1 MSDVITGDT
10 EVGLTKQELI
20 AQLVQRELAFNA
32 KLTQYFTDLSPF
44 AVEGMK
50 AISFP
55 KLTSFTVQDRTE
67 GQAGDAEALTST
79 LDKLELDQNAYVA
92 YIVDAMTKKQ
102 ANIRV
107 ELEFAKRAASAH
119 GRYVDQKI
127 IEIGLR
133 AGAYSFENV
142 GADADVAY
150 DDVLAMFEKYMSNDG
165 IQEQGKWVISVSQHS
180 KLMNLTEL
188 KSLDS
193 FGEPVIRNGVVQQ
206 LMGMPVI
213 IHNGLA
219 AKELYLAGTEAVGFG
234 FQSAPA
240 MDEQK
245 ANEYGVGAVRVAVDQ
260 LFGVKPMQTGE
271 KSAAAGKSP
280 LILGLND

>member
-1 MSDVITGDT
+1 MADVITGNT
-10 EVGLTKQELI
+10 EVGATKQELI

-32 KLTQYFTDLSPF
+32 KLTQHFTDLSAF

-67 GQAGDAEALTST
+67 GQAGDAQSLTST

-102 ANIRV
+102 ANIKV
-107 ELEFAKRAASAH
+107 ELEFAKRAASSH

-127 IEIGLR
+127 IELGLR
-133 AGAYSFENV
+133 AGCYDFRNV
-142 GADADVAY
+142 GADSDVTYANI
-150 DDVLAMFEKYMSNDG
+150 LAMFENYMSNDG
-165 IQEQGKWVISVSQHS
+165 LQEQGKWLVSVAQHS
-180 KLMNLTEL
+180 KLMGLNEL
-188 KSLDS
+188 KSLDT
-193 FGEPVIRNGVVQQ
+193 FGEPVVRNGVVQQ

-219 AKELYLAGTEAVGFG
+219 AKELFLAGTESIGFG

-240 MDEQK
+240 MGEQQDN
-245 ANEYGVGAVRVAVDQ
+245 AYGVGATRVAIDQ
-260 LFGVKPMQTGE
+260 LFGIKPMQTELKG
-271 KSAAAGKSP
+271 AAAGKSP

>member
-1 MSDVITGDT
+1 MSDVITGNA

-67 GQAGDAEALTST
+67 GQAGDAQSLTST

-127 IEIGLR
+127 IEVGLR
-133 AGAYSFENV
+133 AGAYNFRNV
-142 GADADVAY
+142 GGDSDVTYAN
-150 DDVLAMFEKYMSNDG
+150 VLAMFENYMSNDG
-165 IQEQGKWVISVSQHS
+165 LQEQGKWLVSVSQHT

-188 KSLDS
+188 KSLDT

-219 AKELYLAGTEAVGFG
+219 AKELFLAGTEAIGFG

-245 ANEYGVGAVRVAVDQ
+245 ANEFGVGAVRVAVDQ

-271 KSAAAGKSP
+271 KSAASGKSP

>member
-1 MSDVITGDT
+1 MPDVITGDT

-32 KLTQYFTDLSPF
+32 KLTQHFTDLSPF

-55 KLTSFTVQDRTE
+55 KLTSFTVQDRSE
-67 GQAGDAEALTST
+67 GQAGDAQTLTST

-107 ELEFAKRAASAH
+107 ELEFARRAASAH
-119 GRYVDQKI
+119 GRFVDQKI
-127 IEIGLR
+127 IEKGLR
-133 AGAYSFENV
+133 EGAYSFINT
-142 GADADVAY
+142 GADVDVAY
-150 DDVLAMFEKYMSNDG
+150 ANILTMFENYMKNDG
-165 IQEQGKWVISVSQHS
+165 LQEQGKWIMSVTQHS
-180 KLMNLTEL
+180 KAMNLTEL

-193 FGEPVIRNGVVQQ
+193 FGEPVIRNGVIQQ

-219 AKELYLAGTEAVGFG
+219 AKELYLAGTEAIGFG

-245 ANEYGVGAVRVAVDQ
+245 ANEFGVGAMRVAVDQ
-260 LFGVKPMQTGE
+260 LFGVKALQTGE